1 MFRGFYLPSLHSVSL
16 CGFLSIVLSAFQVTS
31 NAPPTPPSPS
41 AALAIQQKSS
51 KDRDYLLTTKK
62 FFTNWPFI
70 ISFLS
75 VGGATGYVNTISTK
89 IEQILCSVGYS
100 DQIAGLAGSLII
112 FTGFVASFPF
122 GIIAYRTKKLTLIC
136 KLSGCVEIIS
146 LVMLDYFMRLPNN
159 AAAVIA
165 SYVLLGIFTLGP
177 YPLVLELIVECTYPC
192 DQVEFI

>member
-62 FFTNWPFI
+62 MFTNWPFI

-100 DQIAGLAGSLII
+100 DQIAGQTVL
-112 FTGFVASFPF
+112 
-122 GIIAYRTKKLTLIC
+122 YRKET
-136 KLSGCVEIIS
+136 
-146 LVMLDYFMRLPNN
+146 MRLTQNLKGLMVKTQNPKKFFKSVKNWS
-159 AAAVIA
+159 VQP
-165 SYVLLGIFTLGP
+165 T
-177 YPLVLELIVECTYPC
+177 
-192 DQVEFI
+192 

>member
-1 MFRGFYLPSLHSVSL
+1 M
-16 CGFLSIVLSAFQVTS
+16 
-31 NAPPTPPSPS
+31 
-41 AALAIQQKSS
+41 
-51 KDRDYLLTTKK
+51 
-62 FFTNWPFI
+62 
-70 ISFLS
+70 
-75 VGGATGYVNTISTK
+75 GGATGYVNTISTK

-122 GIIAYRTKKLTLIC
+122 GIIAYRTKKLILIC